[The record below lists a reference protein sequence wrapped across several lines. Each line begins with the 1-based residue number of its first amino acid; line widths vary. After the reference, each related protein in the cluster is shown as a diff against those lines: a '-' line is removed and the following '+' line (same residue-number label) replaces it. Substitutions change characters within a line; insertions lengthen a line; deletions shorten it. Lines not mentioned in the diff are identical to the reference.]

1 MYAEACRGAGRKEI
15 VMWLIKAVIGLI
27 GGIFGLVVGLVG
39 GALGLVAGLLGTVF
53 GLGVAALVCVGLL
66 FAPLILLLILIF

>member
-1 MYAEACRGAGRKEI
+1 
-15 VMWLIKAVIGLI
+15 MWLIKAIIELLGGLL
-27 GGIFGLVVGLVG
+27 GLVVGLVG

-53 GLGVAALVCVGLL
+53 GLGIAALVCVGLL